1 MYLIFFVAVTNGLPL
16 SEAWLKLS
24 RKVATLLPHLQGIT
38 FSKMTVP
45 LPGRQIASILT
56 IPYWQ
61 TKMFIPKRAI
71 KNTLTHFKAR
81 VTVPHRLRQTIGQNT
96 MTSAGCF
103 KLCAPDIPI
112 RATYPAQ
119 VQKTG
124 EFLCIKSSFSRASMK
139 LIVRPYFNLP
149 KIQTCRKMKTIALNK
164 RLKRFS
170 IFSVSLF
177 HRASHHKYSHHQKL
191 CDLTTNHQNW
201 KHFSANHQ
209 LEIITP

>member
-1 MYLIFFVAVTNGLPL
+1 MYLIFFVVVANGLPL
-16 SEAWLKLS
+16 SEAWLNLS
-24 RKVATLLPHLQGIT
+24 RKVATLFPHLQGIT

-81 VTVPHRLRQTIGQNT
+81 VTVPHRLRQTIDQNT

-119 VQKTG
+119 VQKKG
-124 EFLCIKSSFSRASMK
+124 NFF
-139 LIVRPYFNLP
+139 V
-149 KIQTCRKMKTIALNK
+149 
-164 RLKRFS
+164 LKVF
-170 IFSVSLF
+170 F
-177 HRASHHKYSHHQKL
+177 QGP
-191 CDLTTNHQNW
+191 Q
-201 KHFSANHQ
+201 
-209 LEIITP
+209 